1 VTQKNPKK
9 IKDYFLNFKFRMTN
23 TRIIALGFA
32 IIILTGTLLLCL
44 PFASAN
50 FEWTNPIDSL
60 FTATTATCVTGLVT
74 VDTGV
79 HWSMFGQIVILVMV
93 QIGGIGFMTLFTL
106 LSFLVK
112 GKVSLHERR
121 LLMQSAG
128 AMHMGG
134 VMGTFRQILLGT
146 LVMEGLGAFIL
157 YRRFLPVLGEKA
169 LWYAIFHSISM
180 FCNAGLDLFTP
191 VGGASLT
198 TFADDP
204 VVMFTVMFLVVMGG
218 LGFLVWNDLLKSLF
232 RWRKM
237 QLHTKLVL
245 CITGVLLLGGAVLF
259 YFTERNAS
267 MAHLS
272 ESQRMMASLFQ
283 SVTTRTAGAYT
294 VDQSTLSDSG
304 SLISMVLM
312 FIGGSPGST
321 AGGVKTTTVAIFL
334 FSAIRLARNQETV
347 VAFKR
352 RIDDRIVRQAGSV
365 VCVYLGVILLGTTL
379 ICALEPAGMREVM
392 YDVVSAIATVG
403 LSMNLTPT
411 LCWMSKLIL
420 IILMFAGRL
429 GGLSI
434 FMAIGER
441 NETTLLERPVEKIL
455 IG

>member
-1 VTQKNPKK
+1 MREKLKNL
-9 IKDYFLNFKFRMTN
+9 FHNFQLNMTN
-23 TRIIALGFA
+23 TRIIALGFVLV
-32 IIILTGTLLLCL
+32 ILTGALLLCL
-44 PFASAN
+44 PFSSAE
-50 FEWTNPIDSL
+50 FKWTNPIDSL

-74 VDTGV
+74 VDTGT

-106 LSFLVK
+106 FSFFLK

-146 LVMEGLGAFIL
+146 IVMEGLGAFIL
-157 YRRFLPVLGEKA
+157 YRRFLPLFGEKA

-191 VGGASLT
+191 EGGASMT
-198 TFADDP
+198 AFMDDP
-204 VVMFTVMFLVVMGG
+204 IIMFTIMFLIVMGG
-218 LGFLVWNDLLKSLF
+218 LGFLVWNDILRCGF
-232 RWRKM
+232 RFRKM
-237 QLHTKLVL
+237 QLHSKLVL
-245 CITGVLLLGGAVLF
+245 CITGALLLGGAVLF
-259 YFTERNAS
+259 YLTERNAS

-272 ESQRMMASLFQ
+272 EPQKLMASLFQ

-294 VDQSTLSDSG
+294 IDQATLSDSG
-304 SLISMVLM
+304 AIISMVLM

-321 AGGVKTTTVAIFL
+321 AGGVKTTTMAVFL
-334 FSAIRLARNQETV
+334 FSTIRLSRNQETV
-347 VAFKR
+347 IAFKR
-352 RIDDRIVRQAGSV
+352 RIDDRIVRQAGAV
-365 VCVYLGVILLGTTL
+365 VCLYLIAVLAGTTL
-379 ICALEPAGMREVM
+379 ICALEPAGIREIT

-411 LCWMSKLIL
+411 FCWFSKLIL

-434 FMAIGER
+434 FMALAEK
-441 NETTLLERPVEKIL
+441 NETTLLERPTEKIL

>member
-1 VTQKNPKK
+1 MKEKLKNL
-9 IKDYFLNFKFRMTN
+9 FLNFKMKMTN

-32 IIILTGTLLLCL
+32 LVILTGALLLCM
-44 PFASAN
+44 PFSSKE
-50 FEWTNPIDSL
+50 FQWTNPIDSL

-74 VDTGV
+74 VDTGA
-79 HWSMFGQIVILVMV
+79 HWSMFGQIVILVMI

-106 LSFLVK
+106 FSFFLR

-146 LVMEGLGAFIL
+146 AVIEGLGAFIL
-157 YRRFLPVLGEKA
+157 YRRFLPLYGDKA

-191 VGGASLT
+191 EGGSSFAA
-198 TFADDP
+198 FADDP
-204 VVMFTVMFLVVMGG
+204 VVMFTVMFLIVMGG
-218 LGFLVWNDLLKSLF
+218 LGFLVWNDLLKCCF
-232 RWRKM
+232 RFRKL
-237 QLHTKLVL
+237 QLHSKLVL
-245 CITGVLLLGGAVLF
+245 CITGVLLFGGALLF
-259 YFTERNAS
+259 YITERNAS

-272 ESQRMMASLFQ
+272 EPQKLMASLFQ
-283 SVTTRTAGAYT
+283 SVTTRTAGAST
-294 VDQSTLSDSG
+294 IDQSTLSDSG
-304 SLISMVLM
+304 SIISMVLM

-321 AGGVKTTTVAIFL
+321 AGGVKTTTVAVFL
-334 FSAIRLARNQETV
+334 FSTIRLARNQETV

-365 VCVYLGVILLGTTL
+365 VCVYLGVVLVGTAL
-379 ICALEPAGMREVM
+379 ICALEPAGMREIM
-392 YDVVSAIATVG
+392 YEVVSAIATVG

-411 LCWMSKLIL
+411 LCWLSKLLL
-420 IILMFAGRL
+420 IIIMFAGRL

-434 FMAIGER
+434 FMALGEK
-441 NETTLLERPVEKIL
+441 NETTLLERPTEKIL